1 MRNLTVFNLS
11 FAMALL
17 CLVAG
22 VLATV
27 TIESTNV
34 PALFFGIMGFVFM
47 GIMKLETPK
56 NQ

>member
-1 MRNLTVFNLS
+1 MRHLTAFKLT
-11 FAMALL
+11 FAMALV

-34 PALFFGIMGFVFM
+34 PALFFGMMGFVFM
-47 GIMKLETPK
+47 GIMKLETGK
-56 NQ
+56 H